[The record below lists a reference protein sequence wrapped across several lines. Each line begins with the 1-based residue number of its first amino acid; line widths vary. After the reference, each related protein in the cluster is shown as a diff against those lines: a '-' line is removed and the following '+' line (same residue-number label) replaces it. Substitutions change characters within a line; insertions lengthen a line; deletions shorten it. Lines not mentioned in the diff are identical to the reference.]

1 MAYVRNLLRQP
12 LTWMVIA
19 ECIVVTLLI
28 VVVWNVV
35 AAAAATSQH
44 AAASST
50 HGVDL
55 SAASPTPSLPDV
67 TQAAKPATPVQLPG
81 LNLNAGFWRVRLG
94 QLNSEQVVFEQLE
107 WRLVHS
113 AIAEMQGYLDTVVLP
128 SRRSRALSAR
138 EHVCLSPSPTA

>member
-1 MAYVRNLLRQP
+1 
-12 LTWMVIA
+12 MVIA
-19 ECIVVTLLI
+19 ECVVVTLLI

-44 AAASST
+44 SAAPSTQGVDMSPASS
-50 HGVDL
+50 
-55 SAASPTPSLPDV
+55 TPSLPDMP
-67 TQAAKPATPVQLPG
+67 QPAKPATPVQLPG

-113 AIAEMQGYLDTVVLP
+113 AMDAAQGYLETVVLP
-128 SRRSRALSAR
+128 SITRAERA
-138 EHVCLSPSPTA
+138 

>member
-1 MAYVRNLLRQP
+1 MRNLLRQP

-19 ECIVVTLLI
+19 ECVVVTLLI

-44 AAASST
+44 SAAPSTQGVDMSPASS
-50 HGVDL
+50 
-55 SAASPTPSLPDV
+55 TPSLPDV
-67 TQAAKPATPVQLPG
+67 PQAAKPATPVQLPG

-94 QLNSEQVVFEQLE
+94 QVNSEQVVFEQLE

-113 AIAEMQGYLDTVVLP
+113 AMDAAQAYIDTVVLP
-128 SRRSRALSAR
+128 SITRAERA
-138 EHVCLSPSPTA
+138 